1 MSEERKETMA
11 AQNTESRAPQNS
23 ENKPQKR
30 EFNNN
35 RKPNRRNNNR
45 RDQRR
50 DSLES
55 KVIKIKRVTKVIKG
69 GRRFSFSA
77 LVVVGDKKGSIGFG
91 TGKANEVPTAIQKA
105 EQAARANVRK
115 VKIVNGTLPHEIT
128 GRHQAAKIL
137 FRPAAPGT
145 GVKAG
150 GSVRSVLELAG
161 ITDVLSKSLGS
172 RISVNMVRATFD
184 ALSNLRLASEIAKLR
199 GKSIKEITKAKEV

>member
-11 AQNTESRAPQNS
+11 AQNQESRAPRN
-23 ENKPQKR
+23 NDNRPQKR
-30 EFNNN
+30 EFKGN
-35 RKPNRRNNNR
+35 RKPRRNNNR
-45 RDQRR
+45 RDQRQ

-55 KVIKIKRVTKVIKG
+55 KVIKIKRVTKVVKG

-77 LVVVGDKKGSIGFG
+77 LVVVGDRKGSIGFG

-115 VKIVNGTLPHEIT
+115 VKIVNGTLPHEVI

-137 FRPAAPGT
+137 FKPAAPGT

-150 GSVRSVLELAG
+150 GSVRPVLELAG